1 MRREDA
7 TPYDG
12 PICER
17 CGRDVE
23 RDDQLCE
30 DCAEA
35 LAERRR
41 AARELVGSERS
52 KA

>member
-1 MRREDA
+1 MRRADE

-12 PICER
+12 PCCER

-23 RDDQLCE
+23 HDGSLCA
-30 DCAEA
+30 DCAEEQ
-35 LAERRR
+35 AERRR